1 MYAVRLITVIRD
13 TRVCIYFQLVIV
25 IQLVQPAHNVKI
37 LVNVYARLDTSEPH
51 VVLVT
56 PTTMEVG
63 HALVSHI
70 TLLNRL
76 LRYLKV

>member
-1 MYAVRLITVIRD
+1 MVLELLLPLAP
-13 TRVCIYFQLVIV
+13 
-25 IQLVQPAHNVKI
+25 IQP
-37 LVNVYARLDTSEPH
+37 VNVPATLDTLEPH
-51 VVLVT
+51 VILVT